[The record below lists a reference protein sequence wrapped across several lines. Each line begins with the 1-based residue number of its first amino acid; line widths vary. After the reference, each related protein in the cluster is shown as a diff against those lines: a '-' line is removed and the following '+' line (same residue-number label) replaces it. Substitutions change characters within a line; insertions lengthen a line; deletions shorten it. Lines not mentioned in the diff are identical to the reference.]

1 MVHFVIRHL
10 EVDEQLLVVVSPVEV
25 EFGQQSHAAHGC
37 VTGFVCQCCYRFSV
51 YYGIGNQRYCFVD
64 HITIGVSEDTLVVD
78 GEDLLEYA
86 VGVLDLLFKWQVRH
100 QSHLVSDRCT
110 VAELGDEGFGQSLL
124 EHHELVD
131 VPLKAVTTEEHITY
145 HAGQAVGSKGNR
157 HLVIQ
162 INGHV
167 VICTVDNQ
175 YQVVPRIRADLTTD
189 DLVGISIPE
198 DEFAILE
205 SEAFISDSENRT
217 IGACRA
223 EPQHVGAIINS
234 RPREYVACQ
243 ADTVRLV
250 YRQGEPLWQVPRR
263 VLHRECRS

>member
-25 EFGQQSHAAHGC
+25 EFGQQSHAAHRC
-37 VTGFVCQCCYRFSV
+37 VVGFVCQCCYGFSV

-64 HITIGVSEDTLVVD
+64 HITIGVSEDTLVID
-78 GEDLLEYA
+78 REYLLEYA
-86 VGVLDLLFKWQVRH
+86 VGVLHLLFKRQVRH
-100 QSHLVSDRCT
+100 QSHF
-110 VAELGDEGFGQSLL
+110 VAKRRTITKLSDEGFGQRLL

-234 RPREYVACQ
+234 RPREYVACKV
-243 ADTVRLV
+243 DTVRLV
-250 YRQGEPLWQVPRR
+250 YSQREPLRQVP
-263 VLHRECRS
+263 

>member
-1 MVHFVIRHL
+1 MIHLIIRHL
-10 EVDEQLLVVVSPVEV
+10 EVDEQFLVVVGPVEV
-25 EFGQQSHAAHGC
+25 EFGQQSHAAHRC
-37 VTGFVCQCCYRFSV
+37 VVGFVCQCCYRFSV

-64 HITIGVSEDTLVVD
+64 HITIGVSEDTLVID
-78 GEDLLEYA
+78 REYLLEYA
-86 VGVLDLLFKWQVRH
+86 VGVLHLLFKRQVRH
-100 QSHLVSDRCT
+100 QSHF
-110 VAELGDEGFGQSLL
+110 VAKRRTITKLSDEGFGQRLL

-234 RPREYVACQ
+234 RPREYVACKV
-243 ADTVRLV
+243 DTVRLV
-250 YRQGEPLWQVPRR
+250 YSQREPLRQVP
-263 VLHRECRS
+263 